1 MLKPV
6 KMVKIRVIGLN
17 AYKNT
22 IIDDMHDLNVIQI
35 ENTDQEV
42 AKIFNIPASNSTYKL
57 LADNLSR
64 FKGFLSILPER
75 PVKEK
80 KYFSSREELLD
91 SVSEVPIAGELSRLK
106 DDEDKYYSIIKEN
119 QIILKPLEIISG
131 FKEDL
136 SILNNGYVESFII
149 ETKTENNN
157 LKTDY
162 SAVTDLGNGYSII
175 TINRKNEAEFLS
187 MLSSK
192 TCGIMKVPEV
202 KGTVTENIKANK
214 KIISEA
220 EASINGIN
228 SSLNALSD
236 KYYETIAQI
245 TEQLEIYVKEE
256 EILSNIA
263 SSENAFAMDGWI
275 PASEYD
281 NVASILNKDSKNT
294 IMIRVIETKEDP
306 PTKLSNPKHFRIFEF
321 FIRFYSLPEEYEF
334 DPTLIFALVFPVFFG
349 LMVGDAGYG
358 LVILLVSLF
367 IIHRIDHPP
376 VKSHIPK
383 KLSGFVLMIMGKNSL
398 KTLAKA
404 LIPASIIAIIFG
416 IIFNEFFGFTIY
428 PVPFQISPAP
438 VPVTHIGLLLVI
450 SGYIGLAFVTF
461 GFVLGIINN
470 FYINH
475 KKEAIAKI
483 GWILMAWSFAILGLN
498 LIHRISLSPTEFSSI
513 IGYIMLIVGFVMVI
527 AFEGTLSLME
537 IPSIISH
544 VLSYT
549 RIVGILLASVVL
561 ALVINTVFRATLSD
575 PFYFI
580 IMGVVILVVGQLFNL
595 VIAVFEPGIQGAR
608 LLYVEF
614 FSKFYFGN
622 GKQFSP
628 FGSNRRFTLKKF
640 DKK

>member
-17 AYKNT
+17 TYKNI

-42 AKIFNIPASNSTYKL
+42 AKIFNIQISNSKYKM
-57 LADNLSR
+57 LADNLSK

-80 KYFSSREELLD
+80 KYFSSQEELLE
-91 SVSEVPIAGELSRLK
+91 SISKITIAGELSRLK
-106 DDEDKYYSIIKEN
+106 DDDDRYNSIIRES
-119 QIILKPLEIISG
+119 QTILKPLEIISG
-131 FKEDL
+131 FGEDL
-136 SILNNGYVESFII
+136 SILNNSYVESFII
-149 ETKTENNN
+149 GSSMENAS

-162 SAVTDLGNGYSII
+162 SIFTDMGNGYSIV
-175 TINRKNEAEFLS
+175 TINRKNEPEFLS
-187 MLSSK
+187 LISSK
-192 TCGIMKVPEV
+192 TYDIMKVPELN
-202 KGTVTENIKANK
+202 GTVKDNIEAQN
-214 KIISEA
+214 KIIADAREYL
-220 EASINGIN
+220 NGIA

-263 SSENAFAMDGWI
+263 SSENAFAMEGWI
-275 PASEYD
+275 PESEYE
-281 NVASILNKDSKNT
+281 NVSAILNKDSNNT
-294 IMIRVIETKEDP
+294 VMIKTIETKEDP
-306 PTKLSNPKHFRIFEF
+306 PTKLSNPRHFKIFEF

-376 VKSHIPK
+376 TKSHIPK
-383 KLSGFVLMIMGKNSL
+383 KISGFVLMIMGKNSL

-404 LIPASIIAIIFG
+404 LIPSAIIAIIFG

-470 FYINH
+470 FYIKH
-475 KKEAIAKI
+475 RKAAIAKI
-483 GWILMAWSFAILGLN
+483 GWILMAWAFAVLGLN
-498 LIHRISLSPTEFSSI
+498 LIHRVSLSPTEFSSL
-513 IGYIMLIVGFVMVI
+513 IGYIMLIVGFIMVI
-527 AFEGTLSLME
+527 VFEGTLSLME

-580 IMGVVILVVGQLFNL
+580 ILGVVILVVGQLFNL

-628 FGSNRRFTLKKF
+628 FGSHRRFTLKKF

>member
-6 KMVKIRVIGLN
+6 KMVKIRIIGLN
-17 AYKNT
+17 SYKST

-42 AKIFNIPASNSTYKL
+42 AKIFNAPISNSTYKI

-64 FKGFLSILPER
+64 FRGFLSILPEK
-75 PVKEK
+75 PVKER
-80 KYFSSREELLD
+80 KYFNSRDELLNC
-91 SVSEVPIAGELSRLK
+91 VSKITIAPELSKLK
-106 DDEDKYYSIIKEN
+106 DDEDKFDSVIKECRT
-119 QIILKPLEIISG
+119 ILKPLDIITS

-136 SILNNGYVESFII
+136 SILNNEYVESFII
-149 ETKTENNN
+149 QSSSENDN

-162 SAVTDLGNGYSII
+162 SVLTELGNGYSIV

-187 MLSSK
+187 LLSSK
-192 TCGIMKVPEV
+192 TYGIMKVPELSGSV
-202 KGTVTENIKANK
+202 SENIKIQK
-214 KIISEA
+214 KTITDTEA
-220 EASINGIN
+220 ALNGIE

-245 TEQLEIYVKEE
+245 AEQLEIYVKEE
-256 EILSNIA
+256 EILSNLA
-263 SSENAFAMDGWI
+263 SSENAFAMEGWI
-275 PASEYD
+275 PAFEYERVSD
-281 NVASILNKDSKNT
+281 ILNKDSNNT
-294 IMIRVIETKEDP
+294 VIIRTVETKEDP

-376 VKSHIPK
+376 AKSHIPK
-383 KLSGFVLMIMGKNSL
+383 KISGFVLMIMGKNSL

-428 PVPFQISPAP
+428 PVPFQISPTP
-438 VPVTHIGLLLVI
+438 IPVTHIGLLLVI
-450 SGYIGLAFVTF
+450 SGYIGLSFVTF
-461 GFVLGIINN
+461 GFILGIINN
-470 FYINH
+470 IYINH
-475 KKEAIAKI
+475 RKAAVAKI
-483 GWILMAWSFAILGLN
+483 GWILMAWAFAILGLN
-498 LIHRISLSPTEFSSI
+498 LIHKVSLSPTEFSSL
-513 IGYIMLIVGFVMVI
+513 IGYIMLIVGFIMVVV
-527 AFEGTLSLME
+527 FEGTLSLME

-580 IMGVVILVVGQLFNL
+580 ILGVIILVVGQVFNL

-622 GKQFSP
+622 GKPFSP
-628 FGSNRRFTLKKF
+628 FGSSRHFTIKKF

>member
-17 AYKNT
+17 TYKNI

-42 AKIFNIPASNSTYKL
+42 AKIFNIPISNSKYKM
-57 LADNLSR
+57 LADNLSK

-80 KYFSSREELLD
+80 KYFSSQEELLE
-91 SVSEVPIAGELSRLK
+91 SISKITIAGELSRLK
-106 DDEDKYYSIIKEN
+106 DDDDRYNSIIRES
-119 QIILKPLEIISG
+119 QTILKPLEIISG
-131 FKEDL
+131 FGEDL
-136 SILNNGYVESFII
+136 SILNNSYVESFII
-149 ETKTENNN
+149 GSSMENAS

-162 SAVTDLGNGYSII
+162 SIFTDMGNGYSIV
-175 TINRKNEAEFLS
+175 TINRKNEPEFLS
-187 MLSSK
+187 LISSK
-192 TCGIMKVPEV
+192 TYDIMKVPELN
-202 KGTVTENIKANK
+202 GTVKDNIEAQN
-214 KIISEA
+214 KIIADAREYL
-220 EASINGIN
+220 NGIA

-263 SSENAFAMDGWI
+263 SSENAFAMEGWI
-275 PASEYD
+275 PESEYE
-281 NVASILNKDSKNT
+281 NVSAILNKDSNNT
-294 IMIRVIETKEDP
+294 VMIKTIETKEDP
-306 PTKLSNPKHFRIFEF
+306 PTKLSNPRHFKIFEF

-376 VKSHIPK
+376 TKSHIPK
-383 KLSGFVLMIMGKNSL
+383 KISGFVLMIMGKNSL

-404 LIPASIIAIIFG
+404 LIPSSIIAIIFG

-470 FYINH
+470 FYIKH
-475 KKEAIAKI
+475 RKAAIAKI
-483 GWILMAWSFAILGLN
+483 GWILMAWAFAVLGLN
-498 LIHRISLSPTEFSSI
+498 LIHRVSLSPTEFSSL
-513 IGYIMLIVGFVMVI
+513 IGYIMLIVGFIMVI
-527 AFEGTLSLME
+527 VFEGTLSLME

-580 IMGVVILVVGQLFNL
+580 ILGVVILVVGQLFNL

-628 FGSNRRFTLKKF
+628 FGSHRRFTLKKF

>member
-17 AYKNT
+17 TYKNI

-42 AKIFNIPASNSTYKL
+42 AKIFNIPISNSKYKM
-57 LADNLSR
+57 LADNLSK

-80 KYFSSREELLD
+80 KYFSSQEELLE
-91 SVSEVPIAGELSRLK
+91 SISKITIAGELSRLK
-106 DDEDKYYSIIKEN
+106 DDDDRYNSIIRES
-119 QIILKPLEIISG
+119 QTILKPLEIISG
-131 FKEDL
+131 FGEDL
-136 SILNNGYVESFII
+136 SILNNSYVESFVIGSSM
-149 ETKTENNN
+149 ENAS

-162 SAVTDLGNGYSII
+162 SIFTDMGNGYSIV
-175 TINRKNEAEFLS
+175 TINRKNEPEFLS
-187 MLSSK
+187 LISSK
-192 TCGIMKVPEV
+192 TYDIMKVPELN
-202 KGTVTENIKANK
+202 GTVKDNIEAQN
-214 KIISEA
+214 KIIADAREYL
-220 EASINGIN
+220 NGIA

-263 SSENAFAMDGWI
+263 SSENAFAMEGWI
-275 PASEYD
+275 PESEYE
-281 NVASILNKDSKNT
+281 NVSAILNKDSNNT
-294 IMIRVIETKEDP
+294 VMIKTIETKEDP
-306 PTKLSNPKHFRIFEF
+306 PTKLSNPRHFKIFEF

-376 VKSHIPK
+376 TKSHIPK
-383 KLSGFVLMIMGKNSL
+383 KISGFVLMIMGKNSL

-404 LIPASIIAIIFG
+404 LIPSSIIAIIFG

-470 FYINH
+470 FYIKH
-475 KKEAIAKI
+475 RKAAIAKI
-483 GWILMAWSFAILGLN
+483 GWILMAWAFAVLGLN
-498 LIHRISLSPTEFSSI
+498 LIHRVSLSPTEFSSL
-513 IGYIMLIVGFVMVI
+513 IGYIMLIVGFIMVI
-527 AFEGTLSLME
+527 VFEGTLSLME

-580 IMGVVILVVGQLFNL
+580 ILGVVILVVGQLFNL

>member
-17 AYKNT
+17 TYKNI

-42 AKIFNIPASNSTYKL
+42 AKIFNIPISNSKYKM
-57 LADNLSR
+57 LADNLSK

-80 KYFSSREELLD
+80 KYFSSQEELLE
-91 SVSEVPIAGELSRLK
+91 SISKITIAGELSRLK
-106 DDEDKYYSIIKEN
+106 DDDDRYNSIIRES
-119 QIILKPLEIISG
+119 QTILKPLEIISG
-131 FKEDL
+131 FGEDL
-136 SILNNGYVESFII
+136 SILNNSYVESFII
-149 ETKTENNN
+149 GSSMENAS

-162 SAVTDLGNGYSII
+162 SIFTDMGNGYSIV
-175 TINRKNEAEFLS
+175 TINRKNEPEFLS
-187 MLSSK
+187 LISSK
-192 TCGIMKVPEV
+192 TYDIMKVPELN
-202 KGTVTENIKANK
+202 GTVKDNIEAQN
-214 KIISEA
+214 KIIADAREYL
-220 EASINGIN
+220 NGIA

-263 SSENAFAMDGWI
+263 SSENAFAMEGWI
-275 PASEYD
+275 PESEYE
-281 NVASILNKDSKNT
+281 NVSAILNKDSNNT
-294 IMIRVIETKEDP
+294 VMIKTIETKEDP
-306 PTKLSNPKHFRIFEF
+306 PTKLSNPRHFKIFEF

-376 VKSHIPK
+376 TKSHIPK
-383 KLSGFVLMIMGKNSL
+383 KISGFVLMIMGKNSL

-404 LIPASIIAIIFG
+404 LIPSAIIAIIFG

-470 FYINH
+470 FYIKH
-475 KKEAIAKI
+475 RKAAIAKI
-483 GWILMAWSFAILGLN
+483 GWILMAWAFAVLGLN
-498 LIHRISLSPTEFSSI
+498 LIHRVSLSPTEFSSL
-513 IGYIMLIVGFVMVI
+513 IGYIMLIVGFIMVI
-527 AFEGTLSLME
+527 VFEGTLSLME

-580 IMGVVILVVGQLFNL
+580 ILGVVILVVGQLFNL

>member
-6 KMVKIRVIGLN
+6 KMVKIRIIGLN
-17 AYKNT
+17 SYKNR

-35 ENTDQEV
+35 ENAGQDIT
-42 AKIFNIPASNSTYKL
+42 KLFNIPNSNANYKIL
-57 LADNLSR
+57 SENLSR
-64 FKGFLSILPER
+64 FKGFISILPPKE
-75 PVKEK
+75 VKHK
-80 KYFSSREELLD
+80 RYFSSSQEVLEEI
-91 SVSEVPIAGELSRLK
+91 SKISIADELNKLR
-106 DDEDKYYSIIKEN
+106 DDEEKFSSIIREN
-119 QIILKPLEIISG
+119 NVLLKPLQILSS

-136 SILNNGYVESFII
+136 SILNNDYVESFII
-149 ETKTENNN
+149 ERTDEAHN

-162 SAVTDLGNGYSII
+162 ATYINLNNGYSIVI
-175 TINRKNEAEFLS
+175 INKRNEPEFLS
-187 MLSSK
+187 LLSSK
-192 TCGIMKVPEV
+192 TYNMMKVPEL
-202 KGTVTENIKANK
+202 KGTVAENIK
-214 KIISEA
+214 
-220 EASINGIN
+220 SINKTISNASKAIEGIK
-228 SSLNALSD
+228 SSLKALSN
-236 KYYETIAQI
+236 KYYEPIAQI

-263 SSENAFAMDGWI
+263 SSENAFAVEGWT
-275 PASEYD
+275 PESEYEK
-281 NVASILNKDSKNT
+281 VCSILNEDSNNT
-294 IMIRVIETKEDP
+294 MLIQKIETKEEP

-367 IIHRIDHPP
+367 IIHRVDHPP
-376 VKSHIPK
+376 AKSHIPK
-383 KLSGFVLMIMGKNSL
+383 KISGFILMIMGKNSL

-404 LIPASIIAIIFG
+404 LIPSSIIAIIFG

-428 PVPFQISPAP
+428 PVPFQISPSP
-438 VPVTHIGLLLVI
+438 VPVAHIGQLLVI
-450 SGYIGLAFVTF
+450 SGYIGLGFVTF
-461 GFVLGIINN
+461 GFILGIINN
-470 FYINH
+470 IYINH
-475 KKEAIAKI
+475 RKAAVAKI
-483 GWILMAWSFAILGLN
+483 GWILMAWAFAVLGLN
-498 LIHRISLSPTEFSSI
+498 LIHGISLSPTNTSSM
-513 IGYIMLIVGFVMVI
+513 IGYVMLIVGFITVV

-580 IMGVVILVVGQLFNL
+580 ILGILILVVGQLFNL

-622 GKQFSP
+622 GKPFSP

-640 DKK
+640 DRK

>member
-1 MLKPV
+1 ME
-6 KMVKIRVIGLN
+6 N
-17 AYKNT
+17 A
-22 IIDDMHDLNVIQI
+22 
-35 ENTDQEV
+35 
-42 AKIFNIPASNSTYKL
+42 S
-57 LADNLSR
+57 
-64 FKGFLSILPER
+64 
-75 PVKEK
+75 
-80 KYFSSREELLD
+80 
-91 SVSEVPIAGELSRLK
+91 
-106 DDEDKYYSIIKEN
+106 
-119 QIILKPLEIISG
+119 
-131 FKEDL
+131 
-136 SILNNGYVESFII
+136 
-149 ETKTENNN
+149 

-162 SAVTDLGNGYSII
+162 SIFTDMGNGYSIV
-175 TINRKNEAEFLS
+175 TINRKNEPEFLS
-187 MLSSK
+187 LISSK
-192 TCGIMKVPEV
+192 TYDIMKVPELN
-202 KGTVTENIKANK
+202 GTVKDNIEAQN
-214 KIISEA
+214 KIIADAREYL
-220 EASINGIN
+220 NGIA

-263 SSENAFAMDGWI
+263 SSENAFAMEGWI
-275 PASEYD
+275 PESEYE
-281 NVASILNKDSKNT
+281 NVSAILNKDSNNT
-294 IMIRVIETKEDP
+294 VMIKTIETKEDP
-306 PTKLSNPKHFRIFEF
+306 PTKLSNPRHFKIFEF

-376 VKSHIPK
+376 TKSHIPK
-383 KLSGFVLMIMGKNSL
+383 KISGFVLMIMGKNSL

-404 LIPASIIAIIFG
+404 LIPSSIIAIIFG

-470 FYINH
+470 FYIKH
-475 KKEAIAKI
+475 RKAAIAKI
-483 GWILMAWSFAILGLN
+483 GWILMAWAFAVLGLN
-498 LIHRISLSPTEFSSI
+498 LIHRVSLSPTEFSSL
-513 IGYIMLIVGFVMVI
+513 IGYIMLIVGFIMVI
-527 AFEGTLSLME
+527 VFEGTLSLME

-580 IMGVVILVVGQLFNL
+580 ILGVVILVVGQLFNL

-628 FGSNRRFTLKKF
+628 FGSHRRFTLKKF

>member
-17 AYKNT
+17 MYKST

-42 AKIFNIPASNSTYKL
+42 AKIFNVPNLNTKYKM
-57 LADNLSR
+57 LADNLSK

-80 KYFSSREELLD
+80 KYFSSQEELLD
-91 SVSEVPIAGELSRLK
+91 SISKIPIAGELSKLK
-106 DDEDKYYSIIKEN
+106 DDEDKYNSIIRES
-119 QIILKPLEIISG
+119 QTVLKPLEIISG
-131 FKEDL
+131 FREDL
-136 SILNNGYVESFII
+136 SILNNDYVESFII
-149 ETKTENNN
+149 ESDQENNN
-157 LKTDY
+157 LRTDY
-162 SAVTDLGNGYSII
+162 SVFTDMGNGYSIV
-175 TINRKNEAEFLS
+175 TINRKNEPEFLS
-187 MLSSK
+187 LLSSK
-192 TCGIMKVPEV
+192 TYGIMKVPELNGKV
-202 KGTVTENIKANK
+202 KDNIESQN
-214 KIISEA
+214 KIITDTEGYL
-220 EASINGIN
+220 NGIT

-263 SSENAFAMDGWI
+263 SSENAFAMEGWI
-275 PASEYD
+275 PASEYE
-281 NVASILNKDSKNT
+281 NVSNILNKDSNNT
-294 IMIRVIETKEDP
+294 VMIRAIETKEDP
-306 PTKLSNPKHFRIFEF
+306 PTKLSNPKHFKIFEF

-358 LVILLVSLF
+358 LAILLVSLF

-376 VKSHIPK
+376 AKSHIPRK
-383 KLSGFVLMIMGKNSL
+383 ISRFVLMIMGKNSL

-404 LIPASIIAIIFG
+404 LIPSSIIAIIFG
-416 IIFNEFFGFTIY
+416 IVFNEFFGFTIY
-428 PVPFQISPAP
+428 PVPFQISPTP

-470 FYINH
+470 MYINH
-475 KKEAIAKI
+475 RKAAIAKI

-498 LIHRISLSPTEFSSI
+498 LIHRISLSPTEFSSL
-513 IGYIMLIVGFVMVI
+513 IGYVMLIVGFVMVI
-527 AFEGTLSLME
+527 VFEGTLSLME

-580 IMGVVILVVGQLFNL
+580 ILGVIILVVGQLFNL
-595 VIAVFEPGIQGAR
+595 LIAVFEPGIQGAR

>member
-17 AYKNT
+17 TYKNI

-42 AKIFNIPASNSTYKL
+42 AKIFNIPISNSKYKM
-57 LADNLSR
+57 LADNLSK

-80 KYFSSREELLD
+80 KYFSSQEELLE
-91 SVSEVPIAGELSRLK
+91 SISKITIAGELSRLK
-106 DDEDKYYSIIKEN
+106 DDDDRYNSIIRES
-119 QIILKPLEIISG
+119 QTILKPLEIISG
-131 FKEDL
+131 FGEDL
-136 SILNNGYVESFII
+136 SILNNSYVESFII
-149 ETKTENNN
+149 GSGMENAS

-162 SAVTDLGNGYSII
+162 SIFTDMGNGYSIV
-175 TINRKNEAEFLS
+175 TINRKNEPEFLS
-187 MLSSK
+187 LISSK
-192 TCGIMKVPEV
+192 TYDIMKVPELN
-202 KGTVTENIKANK
+202 GTVKDNIEAQN
-214 KIISEA
+214 KIIADAREYL
-220 EASINGIN
+220 NGIA

-263 SSENAFAMDGWI
+263 SSENAFAMEGWI
-275 PASEYD
+275 PESEYE
-281 NVASILNKDSKNT
+281 NVSAILNKDSNNT
-294 IMIRVIETKEDP
+294 VMIKTIETKEDP
-306 PTKLSNPKHFRIFEF
+306 PTKLSNPRHFKIFEF

-376 VKSHIPK
+376 TKSHIPK
-383 KLSGFVLMIMGKNSL
+383 KISGFVLMIMGKNSL

-404 LIPASIIAIIFG
+404 LIPSSIIAIIFG

-470 FYINH
+470 FYIKH
-475 KKEAIAKI
+475 RKAAIAKI
-483 GWILMAWSFAILGLN
+483 GWILMAWAFAVLGLN
-498 LIHRISLSPTEFSSI
+498 LIHRVSLSPTEFSSL
-513 IGYIMLIVGFVMVI
+513 IGYIMLIVGFIMVI
-527 AFEGTLSLME
+527 VFEGTLSLME

-580 IMGVVILVVGQLFNL
+580 ILGVVILVVGQLFNL

-628 FGSNRRFTLKKF
+628 FGSHRRFTLKKF

>member
-17 AYKNT
+17 TYKNI

-42 AKIFNIPASNSTYKL
+42 AKIFNIQISNSKYKM
-57 LADNLSR
+57 LADNLSK

-80 KYFSSREELLD
+80 KYFSSQEELLE
-91 SVSEVPIAGELSRLK
+91 SISKITIAGELSRLK
-106 DDEDKYYSIIKEN
+106 DDDDRYNSIIRES
-119 QIILKPLEIISG
+119 QTILKPLEIISG
-131 FKEDL
+131 FGEDL
-136 SILNNGYVESFII
+136 SILNNSYVESFII
-149 ETKTENNN
+149 GSSMENAS

-162 SAVTDLGNGYSII
+162 SIFTDMGNGYSIV
-175 TINRKNEAEFLS
+175 TINRKNEPEFLS
-187 MLSSK
+187 LISSK
-192 TCGIMKVPEV
+192 TYDIMKVPELN
-202 KGTVTENIKANK
+202 GTVKDNIEAQN
-214 KIISEA
+214 KIITDAREYL
-220 EASINGIN
+220 NGIA

-263 SSENAFAMDGWI
+263 SSENAFAMEGWI
-275 PASEYD
+275 PESEYE
-281 NVASILNKDSKNT
+281 NVSAILNKDSNNT
-294 IMIRVIETKEDP
+294 VMIKTIETKEDP
-306 PTKLSNPKHFRIFEF
+306 PTKLSNPRHFKIFEF

-376 VKSHIPK
+376 TKSHIPK
-383 KLSGFVLMIMGKNSL
+383 KISGFVLMIMGKNSL

-404 LIPASIIAIIFG
+404 LIPSAIIAIIFG

-470 FYINH
+470 FYIKH
-475 KKEAIAKI
+475 RKAAIAKI
-483 GWILMAWSFAILGLN
+483 GWILMAWAFAVLGLN
-498 LIHRISLSPTEFSSI
+498 LIHRVSLSPTEFSSL
-513 IGYIMLIVGFVMVI
+513 IGYIMLIVGFIMVI
-527 AFEGTLSLME
+527 VFEGTLSLME

-580 IMGVVILVVGQLFNL
+580 ILGVVILVVGQLFNL